1 MKAVQILAIIIGIF
15 GTLGLV
21 FSLFLNIP
29 LIIIYPTTWE
39 GTIIHLLE
47 WIGFGGLLIS
57 GICSFTKQKYSI
69 GITNIFADISF
80 LTLAAIIF
88 VGLITFSWPFSTIIA
103 YLIPCILTV
112 LIIFDTA
119 TRDLRE

>member
-1 MKAVQILAIIIGIF
+1 MKVVQILAIVAGLLGTIGLI
-15 GTLGLV
+15 
-21 FSLFLNIP
+21 FSLFLSIP

-39 GTIIHLLE
+39 GTIIHSLE
-47 WIGFGGLLIS
+47 WIGFGSLLIS
-57 GICSFTKQKYSI
+57 GICSFTKQKHSI
-69 GITNIFADISF
+69 CITNIFADISF
-80 LTLAAIIF
+80 LTLVAIIF

-119 TRDLRE
+119 TRDLR